1 MVVDMGTKVKRHPT
15 LQLDAVCYIGLVRF
29 CAMGVLCGVRSIWKR
44 KEESL
49 FYIVKT
55 HPGKDAEVGCF

>member
-1 MVVDMGTKVKRHPT
+1 MRKED
-15 LQLDAVCYIGLVRF
+15 
-29 CAMGVLCGVRSIWKR
+29 KR